1 MTIAIKHTHGVT
13 EIHPDLD
20 SAIAALREVYGDE
33 IAIYGTDGF
42 GLKPGD
48 NAEWSF
54 GHGRALVW
62 QDEASSVDDDGARA
76 VASVSLRLDR

>member
-1 MTIAIKHTHGVT
+1 MTVAIRHTHGVI

-20 SAIAALREVYGDE
+20 SAIVALREVYGNE
-33 IAIYGTDGF
+33 IAIYG
-42 GLKPGD
+42 